1 MQTGH
6 SAGQLL
12 FAPALTREQDLSTAS
27 GTLVDED
34 EEDHTTPGISSLAI
48 SVEEPSRLDE
58 GTFSKIDFSVD
69 GPVQIANRR
78 SCSNTRRITAYARP
92 ESKAR
97 SHSRHGL
104 AKFRP
109 TAQQYHT
116 RKRAEKSE
124 GPHTLFNVY
133 TAGIKELSEALS
145 DGSLT
150 SVQVLDTY
158 LAQIDRHNETLRA
171 IVHLAPREQLYRLAR
186 QRDLESKLGRCR
198 GPLHGIPI
206 VVK

>member
-12 FAPALTREQDLSTAS
+12 FAPPLTREQDLSTAS
-27 GTLVDED
+27 GTLVDEE
-34 EEDHTTPGISSLAI
+34 EEDYRIPATSSLSI
-48 SVEEPSRLDE
+48 TVESSSQLDANI
-58 GTFSKIDFSVD
+58 FPIDSSID
-69 GPVQIANRR
+69 GPEQTSNRR
-78 SCSNTRRITAYARP
+78 SCSKTRRRTACARP

-109 TAQQYHT
+109 TAQQYHA

-133 TAGIKELSEALS
+133 TAGIKELSEALA

-150 SVQVLDTY
+150 SVQILDTY
-158 LAQIDRHNETLRA
+158 LAQIDRHNDTLRA

-186 QRDLESKLGRCR
+186 QRDFESKLGMCR

>member
-1 MQTGH
+1 MQSGH
-6 SAGQLL
+6 SAGQYL
-12 FAPALTREQDLSTAS
+12 FAPPLTREQDLSTAS

-34 EEDHTTPGISSLAI
+34 EEDYKTPAISSLAI
-48 SVEEPSRLDE
+48 SVEDPFRPDE
-58 GTFSKIDFSVD
+58 GNFSNDYIVH
-69 GPVQIANRR
+69 IHNRR
-78 SCSNTRRITAYARP
+78 SCSNTRRTTACPRS

-109 TAQQYHT
+109 TAPQYHAR
-116 RKRAEKSE
+116 RKVEKSE

-158 LAQIDRHNETLRA
+158 LAQIDRHNDTLRA

-186 QRDLESKLGRCR
+186 QRDFESKLGRCR